1 MKSLNNK
8 GFTLV
13 ELIIVMV
20 LLGILAAVAVPRM
33 SQSIMAGEEAAE
45 QKFLSSLVS
54 ALEIQAADEFIRNS
68 KKQYLDNPFDALDKT
83 PQRDNNSGEGW
94 WIENVSAWD
103 ECCGDYNDNYRRASV
118 RIHHR
123 RNDGNEFTW
132 QYEATGPRTRNN
144 NGNRYV
150 EQGFYTLQGPGFD
163 GQNY

>member
-1 MKSLNNK
+1 MKNLNNK

-54 ALEIQAADEFIRNS
+54 ALEIQAADEFVRNS
-68 KKQYLDNPFDALDKT
+68 KKQYSDNPFNALDKT

-103 ECCGDYNDNYRRASV
+103 ECCGAPVPPQQSRSLDGRSGFGAGAKPSDQSRNTPQVMGTVSAQILFRDV
-118 RIHHR
+118 RCHFLALR
-123 RNDGNEFTW
+123 
-132 QYEATGPRTRNN
+132 
-144 NGNRYV
+144 
-150 EQGFYTLQGPGFD
+150 
-163 GQNY
+163 